1 MKRLYIFVAAIAMT
15 AATAVGQTLRVWDQ
29 QNATAWIYDANTL
42 LKTMPFEGEGI
53 NINGYAHAASDGVWM
68 TVDKSDYFDGIV
80 ANPDVVYVTGGEYPG
95 LFVTAAGSLA
105 PYLTVKADHALAS
118 YDITV
123 SDAVQRELTFVLSG
137 SAGSVAIHGNY
148 KTTVILDGI
157 DLHAYD
163 GCKTPALWI
172 DNGKRIEIQVKG
184 KNTFA
189 DSNANEK
196 KSAFFIKGHAEWK
209 GDGTVSI
216 AGSQRH
222 AYSSNEYTQFKSSFA
237 GTFTV
242 TAAGSDGMHVDQYLE
257 INGGTFN
264 ITGTKGD
271 GIDVGCT
278 LEADGVTPTKDEKN
292 GEYLQTGGTVNVT
305 VDETDTKGVK
315 SEKTM
320 TVTAGRINARTNGDG
335 GRAVQAGTDLILGA
349 EGADISAAYFY
360 LGANGGTYKYTNED
374 GEADSSKCRGL
385 KVKGDFYFYPSTLE
399 YEAGLKVVGSKLVD
413 VDGIFYNRGGKK
425 NSAITFTPGSGTQ
438 N

>member
-1 MKRLYIFVAAIAMT
+1 MKRLYILVAAIAMV
-15 AATAVGQTLRVWDQ
+15 AANAAAQTLRVWDH
-29 QNATAWIYDANTL
+29 ASSTAWIYDANAL
-42 LKTMPFEGEGI
+42 LKPMSFEGDAITIGGFKHE
-53 NINGYAHAASDGVWM
+53 ASNGVWM
-68 TVDKSDYFDGIV
+68 TVDNSEFQADIV
-80 ANPDVVYVTGGEYPG
+80 ANPNVVYITGGDDPG
-95 LFVTAAGSLA
+95 VHVYAAGELA
-105 PYLTVKADHALAS
+105 PYLTVRNDAECCNV
-118 YDITV
+118 DITV
-123 SDAVQRELTFVLSG
+123 ADALQRELTFVLSG
-137 SAGSVAIHGNY
+137 AASTVAIHGNY
-148 KTTVILDGI
+148 KTTVVLDGI
-157 DLHAYD
+157 ELWAVP
-163 GCKTPALWI
+163 TATRPALWI
-172 DNGKRIEIQVKG
+172 DNGKRIELQVKG
-184 KNTFA
+184 KNSFKDA
-189 DSNANEK
+189 APNVK
-196 KSAFFIKGHAEWK
+196 KAALYVKGHAEWK

-216 AGSQRH
+216 AGAQRH
-222 AYSSNEYTQFKSSFA
+222 AYASGEYTQFKKSFT
-237 GTFTV
+237 GTFNV
-242 TAAGSDGMHVDQYLE
+242 TSAGSDGMHVEQYLE

-385 KVKGDFYFYPSTLE
+385 KVKGNFYFYPSTLE
-399 YEAGLKVVGSKLVD
+399 YEAGLKVSGSKLVD

-425 NSAITFTPGSGTQ
+425 NAAITITPGKGTL